1 MFYTYVSMYVCLC
14 AYIYI
19 CLYKYVFSL
28 ISLLLHSPLE
38 GNSPVQ
44 KLDLMILEDPFQ
56 LRVFDDFMKS
66 NVENGKF
73 P

>member
-1 MFYTYVSMYVCLC
+1 MYVCLC

-19 CLYKYVFSL
+19 WLYKYIFPL
-28 ISLLLHSPLE
+28 ISFLLHSPVK

-44 KLDLMILEDPFQ
+44 KLDLMILEDPLQ
-56 LRVFDDFMKS
+56 LWVFYDFMKS

-73 P
+73 PSPKTL